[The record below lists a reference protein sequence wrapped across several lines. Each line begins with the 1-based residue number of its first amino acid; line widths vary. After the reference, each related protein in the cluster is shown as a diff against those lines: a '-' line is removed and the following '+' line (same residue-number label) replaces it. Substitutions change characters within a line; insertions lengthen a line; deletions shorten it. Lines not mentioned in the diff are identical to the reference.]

1 MTCPDQPDMLAAM
14 VPDIWVY
21 RAAGRLIEQHGAN
34 ASEAADRAIAL
45 AIDNRDADR
54 VLVMLRVRMAIAALQ
69 APQSGL
75 LH

>member
-1 MTCPDQPDMLAAM
+1 MTCPDQPDMPAAM

-45 AIDNRDADR
+45 AIDTATPTAS
-54 VLVMLRVRMAIAALQ
+54 L
-69 APQSGL
+69 
-75 LH
+75 

>member
-1 MTCPDQPDMLAAM
+1 MPAAM

-45 AIDNRDADR
+45 A
-54 VLVMLRVRMAIAALQ
+54 MLRVRMAIAALQ

>member
-1 MTCPDQPDMLAAM
+1 MPAAM

-34 ASEAADRAIAL
+34 ASDAADRAIAL
-45 AIDNRDADR
+45 TIDNRDR
-54 VLVMLRVRMAIAALQ
+54 VLLMLRVRMAIAALQ

>member
-1 MTCPDQPDMLAAM
+1 MLAAM

-45 AIDNRDADR
+45 AIDTATPTAS
-54 VLVMLRVRMAIAALQ
+54 L
-69 APQSGL
+69 
-75 LH
+75 